1 MSVPRPDLVTPH
13 LRLYLSVPSPCQVQT
28 VMERAYVE
36 EDLHA
41 LGINSSP
48 PQVSDDPTFSKD
60 LTQVILIQRQ
70 ILDKSA
76 NGRSLEAK
84 LLDPNLGFTTTDLLL
99 LGAISSPVLIPAVPE
114 GISNNA
120 QAIPLIMD
128 AIGEASRTG
137 SSGAEQTSMVNEDI
151 KDIHLLT
158 DDSRTTSEVVKTFQH
173 VKFPTVDFKESEEGG
188 WRAKILPDDFTV
200 VGEIRVPAHFDGSST
215 EYFVQMDTDEPIGS
229 LEFDPELL
237 VIPKNNRL
245 NLRIG
250 RIPQGN
256 SQPADPEQGSQAS
269 SSVTIESVSGFSGSV
284 AWIKEP
290 SAREIEWL
298 KDRVEIYILLGYA
311 NFEANRHKN
320 LQNLDHVEYWRFAVN
335 VDQQFYK
342 TSWPAEISTGKIT
355 KPAIQQALQM
365 GTTALVESIQM
376 IGTIDHYTAQ
386 GYNYSAEV
394 AAEISK
400 SDQEDPKATA
410 LKAFLVQWEKHHPAA
425 K

>member
-1 MSVPRPDLVTPH
+1 MTP
-13 LRLYLSVPSPCQVQT
+13 LFRFLFGRDSRFRKCRNGFRAFAAVRFRSRLSALSRCKSLQNLHSGIGKLQT

-137 SSGAEQTSMVNEDI
+137 SSGAEQTSMVNEDV
-151 KDIHLLT
+151 KDIHLLA

-173 VKFPTVDFKESEEGG
+173 VKIPTVDSKEYEGGG
-188 WRAKILPDDFTV
+188 WRAKFLDIISALHNSPGRLD
-200 VGEIRVPAHFDGSST
+200 
-215 EYFVQMDTDEPIGS
+215 
-229 LEFDPELL
+229 EFDPELL

-250 RIPQGN
+250 CIPQGN
-256 SQPADPEQGSQAS
+256 SQPTDPKQGWQAF
-269 SSVTIESVSGFSGSV
+269 SSVATESVSGFSGSV
-284 AWIKEP
+284 ARIKEP
-290 SAREIEWL
+290 STREIEWL
-298 KDRVEIYILLGYA
+298 KDE
-311 NFEANRHKN
+311 
-320 LQNLDHVEYWRFAVN
+320 NLDHVEYWRFAVN